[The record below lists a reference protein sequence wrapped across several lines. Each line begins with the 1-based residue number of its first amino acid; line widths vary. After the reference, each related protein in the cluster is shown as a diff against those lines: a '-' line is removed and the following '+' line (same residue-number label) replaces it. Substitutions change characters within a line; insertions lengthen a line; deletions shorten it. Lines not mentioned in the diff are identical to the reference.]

1 MNELADASSYKRLE
15 TCFSWV
21 YAVWETRDT
30 GLIVDKSLVLL
41 TMDLVTVHT
50 QS

>member
-1 MNELADASSYKRLE
+1 MPVVTRDME

-30 GLIVDKSLVLL
+30 GLIVDKSL
-41 TMDLVTVHT
+41 T
-50 QS
+50 